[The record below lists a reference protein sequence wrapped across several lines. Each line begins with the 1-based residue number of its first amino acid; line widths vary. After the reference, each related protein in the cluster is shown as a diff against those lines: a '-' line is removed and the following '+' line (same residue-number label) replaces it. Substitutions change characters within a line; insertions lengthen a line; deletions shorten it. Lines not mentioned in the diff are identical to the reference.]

1 NRSLRLVPRIL
12 SNFGPLKDRL
22 GRTDTV
28 RRSTES
34 ERNESARLLYV
45 ALTRAQ
51 CHSIMAFG
59 DPSGKN
65 NVLNA
70 AVEEEL
76 LTWDLPEIGG
86 DSVPSVDEAGEA
98 RIKNRRAKG
107 SENASMHTGL
117 PIRICAYPLS
127 SERSPEAQSSQR
139 SFYAHTDIP
148 MRRLTMGAVGLPA
161 RFTASSVGSD
171 GIDAEVSVVANL
183 GEPLVDKGGKDWDL
197 IGDAVHAYLGLPLS
211 SLSEEMAKDA

>member
-1 NRSLRLVPRIL
+1 KDYGHREVTVEMATVFDARHPLANRSLRLVPRIL
-12 SNFGPLKDRL
+12 SRFGPLKERL

-51 CHSIMAFG
+51 CHSIIAFG
-59 DPSGKN
+59 DPTGKN

-70 AVEEEL
+70 AVDEEL
-76 LTWDLPEIGG
+76 LTWDLPEIGE
-86 DSVPSVDEAGEA
+86 DSVPSVDEAGEV
-98 RIKNRRAKG
+98 RIRDRRAKEG
-107 SENASMHTGL
+107 ESAPMQTRL

-139 SFYAHTDIP
+139 SFYAHTED
-148 MRRLTMGAVGLPA
+148 R
-161 RFTASSVGSD
+161 
-171 GIDAEVSVVANL
+171 
-183 GEPLVDKGGKDWDL
+183 
-197 IGDAVHAYLGLPLS
+197 
-211 SLSEEMAKDA
+211 